1 MDIKSITL
9 EFQTA
14 LAEGIQPIAMDPPD
28 PSIIVRK
35 AQAGDLE
42 AFEWL
47 IGKHERQVLGLCY
60 HVLGN
65 LEDAK
70 DAAQDVFLKLHQQIG
85 RFDYEREFT
94 PWLLTVVRN
103 LCRDRLRARR
113 PLEQLD
119 HLPLADVA
127 RDPEALA
134 RFGQEWA
141 MLKQAIDSL
150 PQRERAALE
159 MRELEEMSNAEVAAR
174 LGVTEETVR
183 SQVSKA
189 KVKLKRLVRSF
200 L

>member
-1 MDIKSITL
+1 MDIKTITL
-9 EFQTA
+9 E
-14 LAEGIQPIAMDPPD
+14 GIPPSVID
-28 PSIIVRK
+28 ESDATTIVRK

-47 IGKHERQVLGLCY
+47 IRKHERQVLGLCY

-70 DAAQDVFLKLHQQIG
+70 DAAQDTFLKLHQQIG
-85 RFDYEREFT
+85 SFNYEREFT

-113 PLEQLD
+113 PMDQLD
-119 HLPLADVA
+119 DLPLTDVA

-134 RFGQEWA
+134 RFAEEWGV
-141 MLKQAIDSL
+141 LKQAIASL
-150 PQRERAALE
+150 PERERAALE
-159 MRELEEMSNAEVAAR
+159 MRELEELSSAEVAAR

-183 SQVSKA
+183 SQVWNAKA
-189 KVKLKRLVRSF
+189 KLKRFLRSI

>member
-1 MDIKSITL
+1 MKSITL
-9 EFQTA
+9 E
-14 LAEGIQPIAMDPPD
+14 GIPPIVIDPFD
-28 PSIIVRK
+28 PVTIVRR

-47 IGKHERQVLGLCY
+47 IRKHERQVLGLCY

-85 RFDYEREFT
+85 SFNYEREFT

-113 PLEQLD
+113 PMEQLD
-119 HLPLADVA
+119 DLPLRDVA

-134 RFGQEWA
+134 RFSEEWA
-141 MLKQAIDSL
+141 ILKQAIASL
-150 PQRERAALE
+150 PERERAALE
-159 MRELEEMSNAEVAAR
+159 MRELEELSSAEVAAR

-183 SQVSKA
+183 SQVWNAKA
-189 KVKLKRLVRSF
+189 KLKRFLRSI

>member
-1 MDIKSITL
+1 MIDQSDAT
-9 EFQTA
+9 T
-14 LAEGIQPIAMDPPD
+14 
-28 PSIIVRK
+28 IVRK

-47 IGKHERQVLGLCY
+47 IQKHERQVLGLCY

-70 DAAQDVFLKLHQQIG
+70 DAAQDTFLKLHQQIG
-85 RFDYEREFT
+85 RFDYQREFT

-103 LCRDRLRARR
+103 LCRDRLRACR
-113 PLEQLD
+113 PMDQLD
-119 HLPLADVA
+119 DLPLTDVA

-134 RFGQEWA
+134 RFAQEWA
-141 MLKQAIDSL
+141 ILKQAIASL
-150 PQRERAALE
+150 PERERAALE
-159 MRELEEMSNAEVAAR
+159 MRELEELSSAEVAAR

-183 SQVSKA
+183 SQVWKA
-189 KVKLKRLVRSF
+189 KAKLRRFLRSI